1 MSRKALVL
9 LVCCCDFRDGAE
21 RLMPSKSLGNAVI
34 RAFPGLFRI
43 LRMCAPRRAAAVVR
57 PRGREKSADR
67 RRRILISRLLIIRAA
82 VPRRKSPFPAY
93 FKGFPAI
100 SPLIPPYPAFLKYPV
115 SPQQDAEDAVHHAF
129 MKIAESITAIDP
141 VSPKTKQ
148 FVVTIVDNRV
158 TDMLRMNG
166 RHPAVEYNDEILS
179 GLSSELH
186 TDDLLTEAILKLP
199 EQQRHVIWLKYY
211 HGYSLREIS
220 KMLGIT
226 LSWAQKIDQRAK
238 KQLEILYKEGGGEF

>member
-1 MSRKALVL
+1 MLIYLQTIETEEDKSKFEDIYREYRGLMYYVAYK
-9 LVCCCDFRDGAE
+9 
-21 RLMPSKSLGNAVI
+21 RLHH
-34 RAFPGLFRI
+34 
-43 LRMCAPRRAAAVVR
+43 
-57 PRGREKSADR
+57 E
-67 RRRILISRLLIIRAA
+67 
-82 VPRRKSPFPAY
+82 
-93 FKGFPAI
+93 
-100 SPLIPPYPAFLKYPV
+100 
-115 SPQQDAEDAVHHAF
+115 QDAEDAVHYAF
-129 MKIAESITAIDP
+129 MKIAENIKIIDP

-148 FVVTIVDNRV
+148 LVVTIVDNRV

-166 RHPAVEYNDEILS
+166 RHPTAEYNDEILNQ
-179 GLSSELH
+179 LSAELH

-211 HGYSLREIS
+211 HGNNLREIS

>member
-1 MSRKALVL
+1 MQHFLGRYARAYCQPILYNFQTNLCGRAILCGVFKVQGIYREYRGLMYYVAYK
-9 LVCCCDFRDGAE
+9 
-21 RLMPSKSLGNAVI
+21 RLHH
-34 RAFPGLFRI
+34 
-43 LRMCAPRRAAAVVR
+43 
-57 PRGREKSADR
+57 E
-67 RRRILISRLLIIRAA
+67 
-82 VPRRKSPFPAY
+82 
-93 FKGFPAI
+93 
-100 SPLIPPYPAFLKYPV
+100 
-115 SPQQDAEDAVHHAF
+115 QDAEDAVHYAF
-129 MKIAESITAIDP
+129 MKIAENIKIIDP

-148 FVVTIVDNRV
+148 LVVTIVDNRV

-166 RHPAVEYNDEILS
+166 RHPTAEYNDEILNQ
-179 GLSSELH
+179 LSAELH

-211 HGYSLREIS
+211 HGYNLREIS

>member
-21 RLMPSKSLGNAVI
+21 RLIPSKSLGNAVI

-115 SPQQDAEDAVHHAF
+115 SPHQQFQTPDREVGKIEARLTKVARSHRHRKPERAKGDA
-129 MKIAESITAIDP
+129 AEVETVP
-141 VSPKTKQ
+141 VP
-148 FVVTIVDNRV
+148 FAA
-158 TDMLRMNG
+158 G
-166 RHPAVEYNDEILS
+166 
-179 GLSSELH
+179 SSENIRR
-186 TDDLLTEAILKLP
+186 TVTYVERYRGRQAVCPPK
-199 EQQRHVIWLKYY
+199 R
-211 HGYSLREIS
+211 
-220 KMLGIT
+220 
-226 LSWAQKIDQRAK
+226 
-238 KQLEILYKEGGGEF
+238 

>member
-1 MSRKALVL
+1 MLIYLQTIETEEDKSKFEDIYREYRGLMYYVAYK
-9 LVCCCDFRDGAE
+9 
-21 RLMPSKSLGNAVI
+21 RLHH
-34 RAFPGLFRI
+34 
-43 LRMCAPRRAAAVVR
+43 
-57 PRGREKSADR
+57 E
-67 RRRILISRLLIIRAA
+67 
-82 VPRRKSPFPAY
+82 
-93 FKGFPAI
+93 
-100 SPLIPPYPAFLKYPV
+100 
-115 SPQQDAEDAVHHAF
+115 QDAEDAVHYAF
-129 MKIAESITAIDP
+129 MKIAENIKIIDP

-166 RHPAVEYNDEILS
+166 RHPAAEYNDEILS

-186 TDDLLTEAILKLP
+186 TDDLLTEAI
-199 EQQRHVIWLKYY
+199 LKYY